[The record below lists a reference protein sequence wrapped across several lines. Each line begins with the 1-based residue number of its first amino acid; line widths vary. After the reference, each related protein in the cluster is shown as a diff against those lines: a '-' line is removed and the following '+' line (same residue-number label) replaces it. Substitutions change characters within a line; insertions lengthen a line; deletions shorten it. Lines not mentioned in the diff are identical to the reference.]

1 MTMPISQGRDTHI
14 PDRGARIPDRNTR
27 IPDRAM
33 RIPDTGIQ
41 ERDTRIDVFRALALL
56 IIFVDHVPGTVFETL
71 TYKNFGFSDAAEAFV
86 LISGMSVA
94 LAYGSKFQPGNR
106 LLATLKLWRR
116 AGVLYTAHIV
126 TTMVVVAIFCAAA
139 VFAKRPDMLT
149 MVNIEPLISNAPQAL
164 IGIVALGHQ
173 LGYNNILPVYSV
185 LLLMAPA
192 FLLFVSYRPLAA
204 IALSAALWLV
214 AGIYQIAPPNYPEP
228 GFWFLNPLSWQFLFA
243 IGMAGMLHIRRGG
256 SIPVNRWLV
265 GAAATYVVA
274 ALVWVHSPLWG
285 RVSWLDLPV
294 VLTGFDKTFLSLSR
308 LLHILAVSYLIVA
321 FPSVS
326 NLFRTSRD
334 HPLAI
339 LGKRSLPVFIAG
351 TLIAMAAQVMKLINP
366 GGFAYDSLLLAAGIA
381 MQFALAYYLEW
392 LSGIGGKSKPVRVEA
407 PRVDASFGAAGMAT
421 SNP

>member
-1 MTMPISQGRDTHI
+1 MTMPISQDRGTRI
-14 PDRGARIPDRNTR
+14 PDRGARIPERG
-27 IPDRAM
+27 M
-33 RIPDTGIQ
+33 RIRDTGIQ

-149 MVNIEPLISNAPQAL
+149 MVNIGPLINKAPQAL
-164 IGIVALGHQ
+164 IGIVTLGHQ

-192 FLLFVSYRPLAA
+192 LLLFVSYRPLAA
-204 IALSAALWLV
+204 LALSGALWLV
-214 AGIYQIAPPNYPEP
+214 AGIWQIAPPNYPEP

-274 ALVWVHSPLWG
+274 ALVWIHSPLWG

-321 FPSVS
+321 FPAVS
-326 NLFRTSRD
+326 NLFRTRRD

-351 TLIAMAAQVMKLINP
+351 TVIAMAAQVMKLINP

-392 LSGIGGKSKPVRVEA
+392 LSGTGGKSKPVRGEA
-407 PRVDASFGAAGMAT
+407 PRVDAPFGMAGMAT

>member
-1 MTMPISQGRDTHI
+1 MTMPIS
-14 PDRGARIPDRNTR
+14 PDRGTR
-27 IPDRAM
+27 IPDRGTRAA
-33 RIPDTGIQ
+33 

-94 LAYGSKFQPGNR
+94 LAYGAKFQSGDR

-116 AGVLYTAHIV
+116 AGVLYVAHIV
-126 TTMVVVAIFCAAA
+126 TTMAALAIFCAAA
-139 VFAKRPDMLT
+139 MFAKRPDMLT
-149 MVNIEPLISNAPQAL
+149 LINIEPLIRDPQHVL
-164 IGIVALGHQ
+164 IGIVTLGHQ
-173 LGYNNILPVYSV
+173 LGYNNILPVYAV
-185 LLLMAPA
+185 LLLMAPT
-192 FLLFVSYRPLAA
+192 FLLFISYRPFTAL
-204 IALSAALWLV
+204 ALSGTLWLV

-228 GFWFLNPLSWQFLFA
+228 GFWFLNPLSWQFLFN
-243 IGMAGMLHIRRGG
+243 IGLASMLHIRRGG
-256 SIPVNRWLV
+256 VIPVNRWLV
-265 GAAATYVVA
+265 GASAVYVAT

-285 RVSWLDLPV
+285 HVSWLNLPV
-294 VLTGFDKTFLSLSR
+294 VLTGFDKTFLSLPR

-366 GGFAYDSLLLAAGIA
+366 GGFAYDSLLIAAGIA

-392 LSGIGGKSKPVRVEA
+392 LSSIGGNSKPVRSQT
-407 PRVDASFGAAGMAT
+407 PPIHASFGVGGMAT
-421 SNP
+421 SNS